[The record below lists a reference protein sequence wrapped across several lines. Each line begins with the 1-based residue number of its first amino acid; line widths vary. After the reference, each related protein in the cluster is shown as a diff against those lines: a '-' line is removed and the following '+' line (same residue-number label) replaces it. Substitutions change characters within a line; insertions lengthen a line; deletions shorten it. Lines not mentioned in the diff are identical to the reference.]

1 MSVPEPSPP
10 PDPERLPSAV
20 TFFLSAGQRRMVL
33 AALRAIDRD
42 RTLALLRMLEIE
54 RGPTD
59 ERRGR

>member
-20 TFFLSAGQRRMVL
+20 TFFLSAGQRRAVL

-42 RTLALLRMLEIE
+42 RTRALLRVL
-54 RGPTD
+54 GVAGG
-59 ERRGR
+59 ERRGG